1 MAMRPDPARSGFA
14 LVMAV
19 LAILL
24 LTAGIFA
31 GMSRLEVD
39 ARVADADRAAT
50 KAYALAQAGIERF
63 LSRRDS
69 LEGRAGPL
77 APTAA
82 PESVRITLPG
92 GFVDVTLRRLQA
104 SGGVYLVR
112 SRAVASAGALLAAQ
126 RTVAQLAVWQPGT
139 MHVESA
145 WTSLSGLTKRG
156 AAGTIDG
163 GDACGQAAP
172 VAGVAVAPPG
182 YSQNGGSPV
191 PTGSPAI
198 LAYPTA
204 DSAARAV
211 HLDWN
216 GIVDGSA
223 LAPDFLVARDGFP
236 SWYWFAGHPAS
247 YPTILNVGDLALP
260 NSGRGLLVVTG
271 SLSMGGGDSWDG
283 IILVGGQLQS
293 AGNTTVSGAVVSG
306 LNVLLGEEVDA
317 TSIGSGAKTF
327 QYSSCEVA
335 NAAAR
340 FGSLRALP
348 RTWMDD
354 LPSD

>member
-1 MAMRPDPARSGFA
+1 MRPDGARPGFA

-63 LSRRDS
+63 LARRDS
-69 LEGRAGPL
+69 LEGRATPL

-92 GFVDVTLRRLQA
+92 GFADVTLRRVQA
-104 SGGVYLVR
+104 GGGVFLVR
-112 SRAVASAGALLAAQ
+112 SRAVASAGPLVAAQ
-126 RTVAQLAVWQPGT
+126 RSVAQLAVWQPGT

-145 WTSLSGLTKRG
+145 WTSLSGLSKNG

-163 GDACGQAAP
+163 TDACAQAPA

-182 YSQNGGSPV
+182 YSQTGGRPV
-191 PTGSPAI
+191 PTGAPGI

-204 DSAARAV
+204 DSAAHAV
-211 HLDWN
+211 HVDWN
-216 GIVDGSA
+216 GIVNGSA
-223 LAPDFLVARDGFP
+223 LTPDFVVASDGFP
-236 SWYWFAGHPAS
+236 SAYWFSSHPTS
-247 YPTILNVGDLALP
+247 YPIIFNAGDLALP

-271 SLSMGGGDSWDG
+271 SLSMGGGDAWDG
-283 IILVGGQLQS
+283 IILVGEQLQS
-293 AGNTTVSGAVVSG
+293 SGNTTVNGAAVSG
-306 LNVLLGEEVDA
+306 LDVLLGQAVDA
-317 TSIGSGAKTF
+317 TSIGSGTKTF
-327 QYSSCEVA
+327 QYNSCEVA

-340 FGSLRALP
+340 FAALQAV
-348 RTWMDD
+348 RGTWMDD
-354 LPSD
+354 VPAY